1 MSKYFKSITVEDVY
15 VSVLTAKKVSD
26 ENGVL
31 TYKKVEKS
39 FPHTGSVLMD
49 AIGRILLETGCWET
63 EDFAQKLEVGVS
75 DLRGAV
81 RVLTGMPIADFVLA
95 YRMRQAKEWLACT
108 DLSIREVARRCGFR
122 FSEMLSNRF
131 RRYEKMTP
139 KRYRETHRPS
149 NFRELYMW
157 K

>member
-1 MSKYFKSITVEDVY
+1 MSKYFKLITVEDVY
-15 VSVLTAKKVSD
+15 VSVLTAKKVAD
-26 ENGVL
+26 ANGVW
-31 TYKKVEKS
+31 TYQKVEKS

-49 AIGRILLETGCWET
+49 AVGRILLETGCWET
-63 EDFAQKLEVGVS
+63 GDFAQKLEVDVN
-75 DLRGAV
+75 DFRGAV

-108 DLSIREVARRCGFR
+108 DLSIREVARRCGMR

-131 RRYEKMTP
+131 RQREKMTP
-139 KRYRETHRPS
+139 QRYRKLHRPS
-149 NFRELYMW
+149 NFRELYIW